1 MHVTEEATD
10 WVLRMH
16 EAGADDSTILL
27 ILQQRGWT
35 ESDAVKAVEMAY
47 ARLTGRETPMP
58 SRVAKVRPRDA
69 YLHLVLFGSL
79 IGWTTALIVVLNYWI
94 ESVFPEAAV
103 RTWDSYDV
111 NRATDAVTYSIATV
125 LVLLPI
131 YLWALRALRRDH
143 QLDPDRLT
151 SPVRFWITY
160 GALFIG
166 LVVIATKLSFALSEL
181 FKGELTIVTTLQ
193 SLALLVVVGGLM
205 WFHHAALK
213 PLAGA
218 ER

>member
-1 MHVTEEATD
+1 MHVTEDAAD
-10 WVLRMH
+10 WISGMH
-16 EAGADDSTILL
+16 NAGADDSTILL
-27 ILQQRGWT
+27 ILQQRGWS
-35 ESDAVKAVEMAY
+35 ESDAVKALEAVY
-47 ARLTGRETPMP
+47 ARLTGIETPLP
-58 SRVAKVRPRDA
+58 SRVSKVRPRDA
-69 YLHLVLFGSL
+69 FLHLVLYGSL

-94 ESVFPEAAV
+94 ESMFPEAAV
-103 RTWDSYDV
+103 RRWDYYDV
-111 NRATDAVTYSIATV
+111 RAATDAVAYSVATV

-131 YLWALRALRRDH
+131 YLWAWRALKRDQ

-160 GALFIG
+160 GALFVG

-205 WFHHAALK
+205 WFHHASLK
-213 PLAGA
+213 PLAGPK
-218 ER
+218 